1 MTAEMDQE
9 KFSFQAE
16 VVQLL
21 DLMINS
27 LYSNKEIFLRELIS
41 NSSDAIDR
49 LRLELLSSSEVPG
62 AEGPLQ
68 IRVSYDKEARTIT
81 VADNGVGMSRAEV
94 IEHIGTI
101 AKSGTRE
108 FLQALTGDQRQ
119 DATLIGQ
126 FGVGFYSAFIVA
138 ERVTLTTRRA
148 GLSAEEGVRW
158 ESDGRGEY
166 TLEAAELPARGTTIV
181 LHLRDGEDDLL
192 NGYRLRSII
201 TKYSDHIS
209 LPIVMPKENA
219 EEGEPAEETINQAS
233 ALWARPKSEITDQEY
248 TEFYRHISGDHA
260 DPLSWVHSKIEGTYE
275 FTLLLFIPAR
285 APYNLWFL
293 ESLRGV
299 RLHVR
304 RIFILEDEGQL
315 LPRYLRFVRGV
326 IDSADLP
333 LNVSR
338 ELLQGSRVVDRIR
351 SSAVKKILQL
361 LADMAG
367 KEPDKYATFW
377 KEFGAVLKEGIVEDF
392 GNREDIAR
400 LLRFTTTRS
409 AGEEA
414 DVTLAD
420 YAGRMKE
427 GQDKIYYLVAPTLAA
442 AASSPHLEA
451 FRAKGVEVLLLA
463 DAVDNWLAT
472 SLHDFEGKRLQS
484 VAQGSADL
492 GAFEDEAEK
501 AANDQ
506 AGTEFAGLAGRLKTV
521 LDGKAWDV
529 RVTSRLTSSP
539 ACIVG
544 NEPELEITMVQRLRG
559 SGLPSQPVLEIN
571 PRHPLVE
578 RLNRQQDDP
587 RLADWAYVLFNQAV
601 LTLGARIDD
610 PADFVTRLNDLL
622 TALTGEEEASGA
634 AVAEGSVEA
643 IGEEEVSGAA
653 MVEGSVEAIGEEEV
667 SEAAVAEGPVEAI
680 GEEEVS
686 GAAMVEGSIGATGG
700 LGAIGAEVA
709 DVMDEVGGVW
719 EANEAGEVKKAVL
732 GGSGDGEGRSDAG
745 ELDADDGGAAA
756 SHDG

>member
-1 MTAEMDQE
+1 MTAETDQE

-41 NSSDAIDR
+41 NASDAIDR
-49 LRLELLSSSEVPG
+49 LRLELLSRSEVPE
-62 AEGPLQ
+62 AEGPLK
-68 IRVSYDKEARTIT
+68 IRVSYDKNARTIT
-81 VADNGVGMSRAEV
+81 VADNGIGMSRAEV

-126 FGVGFYSAFIVA
+126 FGVGFYSSFIVA

-148 GLSAEEGVRW
+148 GLGSGEGVRW

-166 TLEAAELPARGTTIV
+166 TLEAAEVPARGTTIV
-181 LHLRDGEDDLL
+181 LHLRDGEDELL
-192 NGYRLRSII
+192 NGRRLRSII

-209 LPIVMPKENA
+209 LPIVMPEENA
-219 EEGEPAEETINQAS
+219 EGDGEPADETVNQGS
-233 ALWARPKSEITDQEY
+233 ALWARPKSEITDQDY
-248 TEFYRHISGDHA
+248 AEFYRHIAGDFA
-260 DPLSWVHSKIEGTYE
+260 DPLSWVHSKMEGTYE
-275 FTLLLFIPAR
+275 YTLLLFIPSR

-304 RIFILEDEGQL
+304 RIFIMEDDGQL

-351 SSAVKKILQL
+351 SSAVKKVLQL
-361 LADMAG
+361 LTDMAE

-377 KEFGAVLKEGIVEDF
+377 KEFGAVLKEGIVEDVP
-392 GNREDIAR
+392 NRDEIAR
-400 LLRFTTTRS
+400 LARFTSTQ
-409 AGEEA
+409 G

-420 YAGRMKE
+420 YLARMKE
-427 GQDKIYYLVAPTLAA
+427 GQEKIYYLLAPTLAA
-442 AASSPHLEA
+442 AQGSPHLEA

-463 DAVDNWLAT
+463 DPVDNWVVT
-472 SLHDFEGKRLQS
+472 SLREFDGKKLQS
-484 VAQGSADL
+484 VAQGAADL
-492 GAFEDEAEK
+492 GDLEDEAEK
-501 AANDQ
+501 AAQDE
-506 AGTEFAGLAGRLKTV
+506 AGTEFAGLVARLKEV
-521 LDGKAWDV
+521 LGDQAFDV
-529 RVTSRLTSSP
+529 RVTSRLTTSP
-539 ACIVG
+539 ACIVA
-544 NEPELEITMVQRLRG
+544 NEVENDVSLAMRLRG

-571 PRHPLVE
+571 PKHPLVE

-587 RLADWAYVLFNQAV
+587 RLADWAWVLFNQAV

-610 PADFVTRLNDLL
+610 PAAFVTRLNDLL
-622 TALTGEEEASGA
+622 TALT
-634 AVAEGSVEA
+634 
-643 IGEEEVSGAA
+643 
-653 MVEGSVEAIGEEEV
+653 
-667 SEAAVAEGPVEAI
+667 
-680 GEEEVS
+680 
-686 GAAMVEGSIGATGG
+686 
-700 LGAIGAEVA
+700 
-709 DVMDEVGGVW
+709 
-719 EANEAGEVKKAVL
+719 EAGSAE
-732 GGSGDGEGRSDAG
+732 
-745 ELDADDGGAAA
+745 
-756 SHDG
+756 